1 MIMYQSDDLATVIP
15 EYNNAYQSL
24 AAGGLP
30 PALSVQQGVLNAP
43 TPTFTVLFFWSSR
56 DLDKGYAWLER
67 IKGLG
72 PCVASTVHETTPQD
86 SLDEVDQ
93 HFARTTKGRM
103 WTTSMRK
110 ITPEVAGVIAQ
121 YTSKM
126 PDDPHIL
133 FDMHELR
140 ASSPSARANDD
151 SVFSAREPYFAFE
164 INTIVNDE
172 AKLETTL
179 AWGEHSEK
187 RCIEPV
193 LGISCQWDTCPSC
206 AKRRLTIRLS

>member
-1 MIMYQSDDLATVIP
+1 MPTRVWRLEAFLQHLACTKASSTRRLQHSP
-15 EYNNAYQSL
+15 SCSS
-24 AAGGLP
+24 GLP
-30 PALSVQQGVLNAP
+30 ETSIRATRGSKGSRALVH
-43 TPTFTVLFFWSSR
+43 
-56 DLDKGYAWLER
+56 AWH
-67 IKGLG
+67 
-72 PCVASTVHETTPQD
+72 VHETTPQD

-103 WTTSMRK
+103 WTISMRK